1 MTLVCVNAFQ
11 VAGVNIDANGYSWL
25 QILATDKKIKF
36 IPINNTGNE
45 CYAKVFL
52 VRPNKQDL
60 DVGRALVGL
69 GFAKA
74 APISKEIDV
83 SGSFQSYHK
92 QLKSGELRAK
102 MSRQG
107 QWNALPEPWLSWYLR
122 RSMEKIVFNLKPL
135 HQRLPALV
143 R

>member
-1 MTLVCVNAFQ
+1 MTLVCVIAFQ
-11 VAGVNIDANGYSWL
+11 VAGIHIDANGYSWL

-45 CYAKVFL
+45 CHAKVFL
-52 VRPNKQDL
+52 VRPNMQDL

-74 APISKEIDV
+74 APILKEIDV

-92 QLKSGELRAK
+92 QLKSGELKAK
-102 MSRQG
+102 TSRIG
-107 QWNALPEPWLSWYLR
+107 QWNSLPEPWLSWYLR
-122 RSMEKIVFNLKPL
+122 RSIEKIAFNLKPL
-135 HQRLPALV
+135 QMKLPALV